1 MTVLYRGP
9 HGLVTQDAIA
19 SDDTGWARI
28 AIAGLTRIHIVSS
41 QPVHQVPG
49 HQALGISALLV
60 AVLTVPVVGVP
71 AVLLAVLLAV
81 AVVVDVILSHR
92 ENAKVRWELRA
103 EHAGRPMTLF
113 SSADHREFAQVCRA
127 LQRALEHRD
136 DHG

>member
-9 HGLVTQDAIA
+9 HGLITQDAIA
-19 SDDTGWARI
+19 TDDTGWARI
-28 AIAGLTRIHIVSS
+28 AIAGLTRIHIVPS
-41 QPVHQVPG
+41 QPVHRVPG

-60 AVLTVPVVGVP
+60 AVLTIPIVGVP

-81 AVVVDVILSHR
+81 AVIVDLVLSHR
-92 ENAKVRWELRA
+92 EHAKVRWQLRA
-103 EHAGRPMTLF
+103 EHAGRPIILF

-136 DHG
+136 DR